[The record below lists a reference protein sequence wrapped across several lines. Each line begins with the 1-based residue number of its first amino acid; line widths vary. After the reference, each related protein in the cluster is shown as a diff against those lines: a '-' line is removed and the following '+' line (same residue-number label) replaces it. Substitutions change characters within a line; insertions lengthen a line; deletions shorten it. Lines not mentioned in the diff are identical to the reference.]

1 MHYVFMYMYSGV
13 YWGASPGLL
22 ADHSHTAAAAGP
34 AGCPGSQTA
43 AVWRLNRH
51 CGATQHYC
59 GPGKHIFAVTN
70 ATVFHLKICTS
81 LDNVIFVLITCTI
94 NV

>member
-1 MHYVFMYMYSGV
+1 MYMYSGV

-22 ADHSHTAAAAGP
+22 ADNSHTAAAAGP

-51 CGATQHYC
+51 CRAAQHYC

-70 ATVFHLKICTS
+70 ITVSFEDLYQFRYC
-81 LDNVIFVLITCTI
+81 NVIFVLVTCT
-94 NV
+94 NDV